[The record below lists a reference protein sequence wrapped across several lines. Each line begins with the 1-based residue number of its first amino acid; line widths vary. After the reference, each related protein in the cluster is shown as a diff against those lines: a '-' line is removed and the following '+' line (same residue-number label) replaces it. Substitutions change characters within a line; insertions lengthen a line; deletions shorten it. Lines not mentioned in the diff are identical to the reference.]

1 MPTTPPAAGVVSFGE
16 ECCAD
21 GGDVVF
27 VAKCLV
33 VTRKEHLPH
42 LGRRFNKAPSGQQCQ
57 GQNTVGKICCDA
69 SRQSITKCM
78 TYEVKVLNCHVV
90 NPMDRVES
98 KIMKIRATR
107 KLRSGI
113 YCNWVK

>member
-1 MPTTPPAAGVVSFGE
+1 
-16 ECCAD
+16 
-21 GGDVVF
+21 
-27 VAKCLV
+27 
-33 VTRKEHLPH
+33 
-42 LGRRFNKAPSGQQCQ
+42 
-57 GQNTVGKICCDA
+57 
-69 SRQSITKCM
+69 M